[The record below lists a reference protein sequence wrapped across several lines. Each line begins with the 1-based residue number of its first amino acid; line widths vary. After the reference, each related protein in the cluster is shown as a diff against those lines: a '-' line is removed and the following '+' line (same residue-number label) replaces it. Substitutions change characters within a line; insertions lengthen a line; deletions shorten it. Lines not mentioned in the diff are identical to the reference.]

1 MNTFLPRR
9 LAAPKS
15 DEGGSQ
21 AKASRLSR
29 PTLYALRSTLYAPPT
44 SERGIALIIVLISI
58 FVLAMLAGGFA
69 IAMKTETKLARN
81 ANSETEL
88 EWLGRSGVEY
98 ARWIL
103 AQQLNIP
110 GEPYDALSQVWAGGP
125 GGFATSNSPLANVQS
140 EVRMGNGSFTWKIT
154 DLERKFNINLA
165 INNEDIVRQ
174 ACLVVGIDAGETPA
188 LIGSVLDWLDKD
200 SDMHNQGAETEYYQT
215 LNPPYEAK
223 NGAIDDL
230 SELLLIK
237 GITPEMYWGNSSTN
251 HPRGVFQKQLNRFG
265 VPVDAPS
272 YPVGLMDIFTPIST
286 GKININ
292 TASATTL
299 QVMGV
304 DNLIAE
310 GIVSAR
316 EGEDDGTGQTGPF
329 RSLSPQYL
337 WSRVPGLTLEMGR
350 QLQRLCDVRSRTFE
364 VQIDAEIS
372 GYKRQFIAILG
383 RNNQRDVQVLN
394 FYWK

>member
-1 MNTFLPRR
+1 MNTLNKR
-9 LAAPKS
+9 
-15 DEGGSQ
+15 
-21 AKASRLSR
+21 SRG
-29 PTLYALRSTLYAPPT
+29 TA

-58 FVLAMLAGGFA
+58 FVLTILAGGFA

-103 AQQLNIP
+103 AQQLSIP
-110 GEPYDALSQVWAGGP
+110 AEPYDALNQVWAGGA
-125 GGFATSNSPLANVQS
+125 GGFATSNSPLADVQR
-140 EVRMGNGSFTWKIT
+140 EVHLGAGSFTWKIT

-165 INNEDIVRQ
+165 LGNEDVLRQ
-174 ACLVVGIDAGETPA
+174 ACRVVGVDAGDMPA
-188 LIGSVLDWLDKD
+188 VVGSIEDWLDKD
-200 SDMHNQGAETEYYQT
+200 SDLHIQGAETEYYQT

-237 GITPEMYWGNSSTN
+237 GITPELYWGTSSTN
-251 HPRGVFQKQLNRFG
+251 HPPGVFQKQLNRFG
-265 VPVDAPS
+265 AMVEPS
-272 YPVGLMDIFTPIST
+272 YPVGFVDIFTPIST

-292 TASATTL
+292 TASPTTL
-299 QVMGV
+299 QLVGIEP
-304 DNLIAE
+304 LIAE
-310 GIVSAR
+310 GIVAAR
-316 EGEDDGTGQTGPF
+316 DGEDDGTGQTGPF
-329 RSLSPQYL
+329 RNLAPQYL

-350 QLQRLCDVRSRTFE
+350 QIQRLCDVRSRTFQVE
-364 VQIDAEIS
+364 VDAEIN